1 MTGAFSVL
9 TIRPHTDADREA
21 WDHFVLASDHSHP
34 AQLSGWLALTEETYG
49 VARRAWLA
57 EDGGVPRGVLPLFE
71 KRRFGRSPLLFSA
84 PGGLL
89 ADDADTAGA
98 LLAVV
103 DETCAREGI
112 DYAELRDQRV
122 RWGDLVTSTEHCT
135 HALPLAG
142 DAETQWRGF
151 DAKLRNQIRK
161 AQRAGF
167 TIHWGAE
174 HVGAFCRVM
183 LESMRDLGTP
193 MRAESWFRRTLQ
205 VLGPRAALL
214 VIALAGEPV
223 GGMFLAVHRGCAM
236 DLWASSL
243 RRHFSHCPNQML
255 YWEAIQE
262 AIRRGLHTFD
272 FGRSQWDTGTF
283 RFKAQWGALPVPLFY
298 QYVGASVRVPSFAA
312 QRNRLDLAVKLW
324 KRLPLPIARILG
336 DPIRRRFPE
345 LL

>member
-1 MTGAFSVL
+1 
-9 TIRPHTDADREA
+9 
-21 WDHFVLASDHSHP
+21 
-34 AQLSGWLALTEETYG
+34 
-49 VARRAWLA
+49 
-57 EDGGVPRGVLPLFE
+57 
-71 KRRFGRSPLLFSA
+71 
-84 PGGLL
+84 
-89 ADDADTAGA
+89 
-98 LLAVV
+98 
-103 DETCAREGI
+103 
-112 DYAELRDQRV
+112 
-122 RWGDLVTSTEHCT
+122 
-135 HALPLAG
+135 
-142 DAETQWRGF
+142 
-151 DAKLRNQIRK
+151 
-161 AQRAGF
+161 
-167 TIHWGAE
+167 
-174 HVGAFCRVM
+174 M

-214 VIALAGEPV
+214 VIARAGEPI

-283 RFKAQWGALPVPLFY
+283 HFKAQWGALPVPLFY
-298 QYVGASVRVPSFAA
+298 QYVGPSVRVPSFAA
-312 QRNRLDLAVKLW
+312 QRHRLDLAVKLW